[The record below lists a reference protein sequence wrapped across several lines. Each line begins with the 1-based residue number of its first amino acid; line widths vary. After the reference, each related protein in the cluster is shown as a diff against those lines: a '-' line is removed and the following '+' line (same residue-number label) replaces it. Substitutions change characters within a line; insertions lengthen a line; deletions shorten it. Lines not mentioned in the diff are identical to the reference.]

1 MPLSLDASRVM
12 TLGSPHPSTRS
23 DSHAVQRGPCVLA
36 EAKDAVAAIETA
48 LRPFG
53 VRAHWGKLS
62 SAAAHRIE
70 ADKLERFRSLCDA
83 HDPDGVF
90 RNEHVRRVLW
100 G

>member
-1 MPLSLDASRVM
+1 M
-12 TLGSPHPSTRS
+12 HRS
-23 DSHAVQRGPCVLA
+23 FNADPALLE

-62 SAAAHRIE
+62 SPAAHQIE
-70 ADKLERFRSLCDA
+70 ISKLERFRELCDA

-90 RNEHVRRVLW
+90 HNEHVRQVLW
-100 G
+100 GKD

>member
-1 MPLSLDASRVM
+1 M
-12 TLGSPHPSTRS
+12 HRS
-23 DSHAVQRGPCVLA
+23 FNADPALLE

-70 ADKLERFRSLCDA
+70 TSKLERFRSLCEA
-83 HDPDGVF
+83 HDPEGVF

-100 G
+100 GND

>member
-1 MPLSLDASRVM
+1 MKGDGAWL
-12 TLGSPHPSTRS
+12 SPHPV
-23 DSHAVQRGPCVLA
+23 DSIGIHTSFNADPALLE
-36 EAKDAVAAIETA
+36 EAKDAVAAIEAA

-70 ADKLERFRSLCDA
+70 PSKLERFRALCDA
-83 HDPDGVF
+83 HDPEGVF

-100 G
+100 GKE